1 MKQPFP
7 TSCALA
13 ALAAWLL
20 PLPAAARDGDAP
32 RLPETVSVPLPKG
45 QSIQFSLIPVS
56 GDENLFSS
64 FEFSIGE
71 SADADFPVKALPA
84 TVSGTVF
91 SNGAWVLP
99 MGCTEVTRAQ
109 YAAIMS
115 PDTMP
120 PGAEAGLPQT
130 GVTRLEVQQFIER
143 LNIWLQSDAE
153 AKAALAKVGNP
164 KRHGTPFA
172 SLPGEAEWEF
182 AARGGTCVSQA
193 KFADDIPYADEEEL
207 ARFENVASQKGG
219 RLKHAASTQKCNPCG
234 LYDMFGNAEEMVEG
248 PFRAEYAFGR
258 TGAAVVRGAS
268 FLTQPEDATSFRRRE
283 VPLFEEKH
291 PDRPYAKDS
300 LGFRLCMRSAIYTN
314 AVIGRLDEEW
324 REHDAK
330 RIIINPN
337 DSTADST
344 IEKIDKDKIRMAE
357 QIKALEAQ
365 IDAGR
370 ANEEISKENIR
381 MAEQIKA
388 LEAQLAAGR
397 ESEKQALARIE
408 SLKRQKDEMQELAA
422 AAARKAAT
430 ADSTNEKASGENIRM
445 AGQIKALEA
454 QLAAERESEKQA
466 LAMIES
472 LKRQKDEMQEL
483 AAAADRRAT
492 AADFAN
498 DEINREKSRL
508 AERQANERRI
518 QSQLESLKR
527 QMDEMQK
534 KVDAADQKV
543 ADAGASYIYNIS
555 YEAFRASVA
564 HVAYT
569 QALEDADDSGDA
581 NARKLLRNIETEKAE
596 FITACEMLMTV
607 RPEIM
612 AAALQAKR
620 KDIVAKLGSTSA
632 QVPLFDITIASC
644 GKIRKNGTV
653 SSKLVNE
660 WADAIYSLAQKTNQ

>member
-20 PLPAAARDGDAP
+20 PFPAAARDGDAP

-71 SADADFPVKALPA
+71 SADADFPVRALPA

-397 ESEKQALARIE
+397 ESEKQALAKVE

-430 ADSTNEKASGENIRM
+430 ADS
-445 AGQIKALEA
+445 
-454 QLAAERESEKQA
+454 
-466 LAMIES
+466 
-472 LKRQKDEMQEL
+472 
-483 AAAADRRAT
+483 
-492 AADFAN
+492 AN